1 MRELVRSNDQ
11 VLINFLVVLL
21 RDAGLSPD
29 LVDQHVSAVEGS
41 IGILPRRILVP
52 DEELSRARRVL
63 EESDLGQWI
72 SSDARR

>member
-41 IGILPRRILVP
+41 IGVLPRRILVP
-52 DEELSRARRVL
+52 DEELSRARRIL
-63 EESDLGQWI
+63 EDSDLGQWI